1 MAFKPAAMSEF
12 VLREIRRLVL
22 HWAILLL
29 TLLAS
34 ISASR
39 GALTNLNISLI
50 SNVKPSANPISYGDV
65 WAENDL
71 ACLGVWLNYSTY
83 NYGVGIYSISNPAAP
98 VLLGVYSP
106 SPTSQNQFELGAV
119 KNKIGYFGSWSGG
132 GLHIV
137 SLTNPAAPLLLCRVG
152 ATTGNVTNGFD
163 RVHTIWLDA
172 NFLYEA
178 AHVPGIVSVKVFDV
192 SNPILPV
199 YLRDIVTTN
208 TTKVHQITVR
218 KKGGQTLLFTSGWG
232 GHDDSNLNSPGQT
245 DIWDVTQIGTQP
257 AQWLGRVY
265 SGYNSHSSYP
275 TLDGNMLVVCREIPG
290 GEVRFYEI
298 SNPATISSNATPIV
312 TLTPAAMG
320 MEADIPHNPVIVSN
334 FLFLSWYQNGVQI
347 FDITDRTKPIRV
359 GFFDTYTAAET
370 SSYQGNW
377 GVFPYLGFNKLLLSD
392 IQSGLFVMDASAVLT
407 PTNNYPPLIIAQPFS
422 LTVTQGA
429 TANFSATVTG
439 STLNYQWSFN
449 GAPISGATQSTF
461 SINNVQGG
469 NAGIYALVIT
479 NTTATVTSSVAS
491 LSVLLNEI
499 SQTVFYDNFDS
510 SLSSTN
516 WNLFDGSANGISDYA
531 VDWSFDYGTYFS
543 AYNNATV
550 PPAPNT
556 TNGTA
561 RGLKLV
567 VNNNDAIASTAG
579 VSLYP
584 KNKNFS
590 GAYRLKFDMWI
601 NYPGVA
607 NGNGSIG
614 STEHATFGLNHTGT
628 RVNWDSATVNQS
640 DGVWF
645 AVDGEGGTS
654 SDYRAYLG
662 SSSNSPALLSV
673 AASGFGAAGAASRDS
688 ADPYW
693 ESIFPSPPY
702 ESVGVPGKK
711 WVQVELSQDANN
723 VLTWR
728 MNGNLIAQRSNASAF
743 TNGTVMLGYMDLF
756 SSIASPAQDAFVLF
770 DNVRVELVT
779 STIAPAITTQP
790 QPVSIFQGQDAT
802 FTVAATGSA
811 PLTFQWRF
819 NGANIPSATSNSFT
833 QLNAQPENVGYYSVV
848 VSNAAGVVVSS
859 NALLS
864 LRDSPYITAVQ
875 AFPGEH
881 GALISWNTFVPSDS
895 QVQYDVASTS
905 IQGPSSAAAAA
916 QSSFTLNSVLDTAS
930 TTNHV
935 ILLAGLMPDTR
946 YSFQVISTAD
956 TNAYIS
962 GVYQFT
968 TAGNI
973 ILDNPSAAFT
983 GTWTTNNT
991 SPDKYSTDY
1000 AYATTVAG
1008 APDASAVFR
1017 PNITTP
1023 GKYDVYVWYPQG
1035 ANRANNAPYHIAFKG
1050 GETNALV
1057 NQQVG
1062 GGTWQLL
1069 ASALD
1074 FSRGTN
1080 GYISLSN
1087 NANPTVVIAD
1097 AVRFAYIE
1105 SQEISADGNIPTW
1118 WQNFY
1123 FGGSVNPNADPDGDG
1138 YSTAQEYVIGTNPTN
1153 GASHLQ
1159 FFGRTATNTL
1169 SATFW
1174 PLLGNRTYSLLFR
1187 PDIGLPT
1194 WQTAP
1199 PGSINPGPNGEG
1211 TFSLTIT
1218 NAPKNFYR
1226 LQVRMST
1233 NSSFSATIP
1242 VLKSFSPFASD
1253 PICGPNRAYVR

>member
-1 MAFKPAAMSEF
+1 MSEF
-12 VLREIRRLVL
+12 VLRKIRRL
-22 HWAILLL
+22 ILYWTILPL
-29 TLLAS
+29 TLLS
-34 ISASR
+34 NIGASR
-39 GALTNLNISLI
+39 AALTNLNIHLV
-50 SNVKPSANPISYGDV
+50 SNVKPSPNPISYGDV

-98 VLLGVYSP
+98 VLLGIYSP

-163 RVHTIWLDA
+163 RVHTVWLDG

-192 SNPILPV
+192 SNPLLPV

-218 KKGGQTLLFTSGWG
+218 NKGAQTLLFTSGWG
-232 GHDDSNLNSPGQT
+232 GHDDGNLISPGQT
-245 DIWDVTQIGTQP
+245 DIWDVTQISTQP

-275 TLDGNMLVVCREIPG
+275 TPDGNTLVVCREIPG
-290 GEVRFYEI
+290 GDVRFYDI
-298 SNPATISSNATPIV
+298 SNPATIPSNATPIV
-312 TLTPAAMG
+312 TLTPAGMG

-334 FLFLSWYQNGVQI
+334 HLFLSWYQNGIQI
-347 FDITDRTKPIRV
+347 FNITDRTKPVRV
-359 GFFDTYTAAET
+359 GFFDTYPSAET

-392 IQSGLFVMDASAVLT
+392 IQSGLFVMDASSVLT
-407 PTNNYPPLIIAQPFS
+407 PTNNYPPLIITQPSS

-429 TANFSATVTG
+429 TATFSATLTG
-439 STLNYQWSFN
+439 SALNYQWSFN
-449 GAPISGATQSTF
+449 GAPIGGATQNSF
-461 SINNVQGG
+461 SINNVQGA

-479 NTTATVTSSVAS
+479 NATATVTSSVAS
-491 LSVLLNEI
+491 LSVLLNEN
-499 SQTVFYDNFDS
+499 SQTMFYDNFDS
-510 SLSSTN
+510 ASSSTN
-516 WNLFDGSANGISDYA
+516 WNLFDGSANSISDYSA
-531 VDWSFDYGTYFS
+531 DWSFDYNTYFS
-543 AYNNATV
+543 AYNNSPI

-556 TNGTA
+556 TNNTTL
-561 RGLKLV
+561 GLKLV
-567 VNNNDAIASTAG
+567 VNNNDAIAATAG
-579 VSLYP
+579 MSLYP

-607 NGNGSIG
+607 NGNGSVG
-614 STEHATFGLNHTGT
+614 STEHATFGLNHTGN
-628 RVNWDSATVNQS
+628 RVNWDSTTVNPS
-640 DGVWF
+640 DGAWF

-662 SSSNSPALLSV
+662 SASNSPALLSV
-673 AASGFGAAGAASRDS
+673 AASGFSAAGAASRDS

-693 ESIFPSPPY
+693 QSVFPSPPY
-702 ESVGVPGKK
+702 ESIGTPGKK

-728 MNGNLIAQRSNASAF
+728 MNSNLIAQRANTSAF
-743 TNGTVMLGYMDLF
+743 TNGTIMIGYMDLF
-756 SSIASPAQDAFVLF
+756 PSIASPAQDAFVLF
-770 DNVRVELVT
+770 DNVRVELVS
-779 STIAPAITTQP
+779 STVAPAITFHP
-790 QPVSIFQGQDAT
+790 QPISIFQGQDAT

-819 NGANIPSATSNSFT
+819 NGANIPGATSNSFT
-833 QLNAQPENVGYYSVV
+833 QANAQPENVGYYSVV
-848 VSNAAGVVVSS
+848 ISNAGGVAVSS

-881 GALISWNTFVPSDS
+881 AALISWKTSVPSDS
-895 QVQYDVASTS
+895 QVQYDIAST
-905 IQGPSSAAAAA
+905 IIPGPSSAAAAA
-916 QSSFTLNSVLDTAS
+916 QSSFSLNSVVDSAL

-935 ILLAGLMPDTR
+935 ILLAGLLPDTR
-946 YSFQVISTAD
+946 YSFQVISTAN
-956 TNAYIS
+956 TNTYVS

-973 ILDNPSAAFT
+973 ILDNPNASFT
-983 GTWTTNNT
+983 GAWTTNNI

-1000 AYATTVAG
+1000 TYANTVAG

-1035 ANRANNAPYHIAFKG
+1035 ANRANNAPYRIAFKG
-1050 GETNALV
+1050 GATNVFV

-1062 GGTWQLL
+1062 GGTWQLI

-1074 FSRGTN
+1074 FTSGTN
-1080 GYISLSN
+1080 GYVALSN

-1105 SQEISADGNIPTW
+1105 SQEISTDGTIPAW

-1123 FGGSVNPNADPDGDG
+1123 FGDSVNPNADPDGDS
-1138 YSTAQEYVIGTNPTN
+1138 YSTAQEYVMGTNPTN
-1153 GASHLQ
+1153 RNSHLQ
-1159 FFGRTATNTL
+1159 FSGRTATNVL

-1174 PLLGNRTYSLLFR
+1174 PLFGNRNYSLLFR
-1187 PDIGLPT
+1187 PDIGLPP
-1194 WQTAP
+1194 WQAAS
-1199 PGSINPGPNGEG
+1199 PGSIIPGPNGEG
-1211 TFSLTIT
+1211 TFSLAIT
-1218 NAPKNFYR
+1218 NAPKHFYR
-1226 LQVRMST
+1226 LQVRMTT
-1233 NSSFSATIP
+1233 NSSFGAALP
-1242 VLKSFSPFASD
+1242 VLKSFSPFTSD